1 MGVLIVLCGDLPLLA
16 RVPDTKVLV
25 SSLSPEGSLVG
36 GGSLLLIMTS
46 CNQSVASQISLTNER
61 FS

>member
-36 GGSLLLIMTS
+36 GGSLLLIITS
-46 CNQSVASQISLTNER
+46 CNQSVASVTNIAD
-61 FS
+61 

>member
-1 MGVLIVLCGDLPLLA
+1 MVGVLIVLCGDLPLLA

-36 GGSLLLIMTS
+36 GGGLLLIMTS
-46 CNQSVASQISLTNER
+46 CNQSVASVTNIAD
-61 FS
+61 